1 MCLRYDNKMFFFLF
15 RPQMPDEQQSWMS
28 FLSKAVTA
36 SANYLPTQV
45 TDVFNQGRAVASIH
59 LPFQGLKN
67 ICTIVM

>member
-1 MCLRYDNKMFFFLF
+1 MSFILCS
-15 RPQMPDEQQSWMS
+15 PQMPEEQSWMS
-28 FLSKAVTA
+28 FISKAVTA

>member
-1 MCLRYDNKMFFFLF
+1 MMWSLDGHKHYIFYS
-15 RPQMPDEQQSWMS
+15 PQMPEEQQSWMS

>member
-1 MCLRYDNKMFFFLF
+1 MLEIDSSIIIYIFHS
-15 RPQMPDEQQSWMS
+15 PPMPEEQQGWMS
-28 FLSKAVTA
+28 FFSKAVTA

>member
-1 MCLRYDNKMFFFLF
+1 
-15 RPQMPDEQQSWMS
+15 MPDEQQSWMS
-28 FLSKAVTA
+28 YLSKAVTA

>member
-1 MCLRYDNKMFFFLF
+1 
-15 RPQMPDEQQSWMS
+15 MPEEQQSWVSS
-28 FLSKAVTA
+28 FISKAVTA

-45 TDVFNQGRAVASIH
+45 TDVFNQGRAIASIH